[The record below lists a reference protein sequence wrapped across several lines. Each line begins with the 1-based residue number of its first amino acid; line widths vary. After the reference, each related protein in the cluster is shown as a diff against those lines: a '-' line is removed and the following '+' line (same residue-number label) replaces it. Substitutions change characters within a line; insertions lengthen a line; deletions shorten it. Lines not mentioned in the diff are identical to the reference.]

1 MISVLGAVSSEN
13 VTLIVAFGGG
23 IISILSPC
31 VLPLVP
37 GYIALVTG
45 LEVSD
50 VREGRARD
58 LGRIAAMTAWFALGF
73 TTVFVLLGLAASRL
87 GQSVFDNQALLT
99 RLSGVLVFVMA
110 LYLAGSQLLMA
121 PRLYGES
128 RFQVRT
134 GQFGIFTAP
143 VAGAAFA
150 FGWSPCLGP
159 IIAAV
164 FGVAATQ
171 SGPRAI
177 ALLIAYSAGMAVSF
191 LVVGLAFGRWAA
203 PLELV
208 KRHLRVL
215 TFISA
220 GILAVFGVLLMLDR
234 MWMLSSWLTRF
245 LDALGLD
252 RLVELG

>member
-13 VTLIVAFGGG
+13 ITLIVAFGGG

-31 VLPLVP
+31 VLPMVP

-50 VREGRARD
+50 VRAGRAQN
-58 LGRIAAMTAWFALGF
+58 LGRIAVMTSWFALGF
-73 TTVFVLLGLAASRL
+73 TTVFVLLGITASTL
-87 GQSVFDNQALLT
+87 GQSIFDNQTLLT
-99 RLSGVLVFVMA
+99 RISGALVFVMA

-128 RFQVRT
+128 RFHVRT
-134 GQFGIFTAP
+134 GQFGMFTAP
-143 VAGAAFA
+143 VAGAAFG

-177 ALLIAYSAGMAVSF
+177 ALLIAYSLGMAVSF
-191 LVVGLAFGRWAA
+191 LGVGLVFARWAT
-203 PLELV
+203 PLDFV
-208 KRHLRVL
+208 KRHMRTL
-215 TFISA
+215 TLISA
-220 GILAVFGVLLMLDR
+220 GILAIFGVLLMMDR
-234 MWMLSSWLTRF
+234 MWMLSSWLTRA

>member
-1 MISVLGAVSSEN
+1 MLGAVSSEN
-13 VTLIVAFGGG
+13 ITLIVAFGGG
-23 IISILSPC
+23 IVSILSPC
-31 VLPLVP
+31 VLPMVP

-50 VREGRARD
+50 VRAGRARN
-58 LGRIAAMTAWFALGF
+58 LGRIAVMTSWFALGF
-73 TTVFVLLGLAASRL
+73 TTVFVLLGITASTL
-87 GQSVFDNQALLT
+87 GQSIFDNQTLLT
-99 RLSGVLVFVMA
+99 RISGALVFVMA

-128 RFQVRT
+128 RFHVRT
-134 GQFGIFTAP
+134 GQFGMFTAP
-143 VAGAAFA
+143 VAGAAFG

-177 ALLIAYSAGMAVSF
+177 ALLIAYSLGMAVSF
-191 LVVGLAFGRWAA
+191 LGVGLVFARWAT
-203 PLELV
+203 PLDFV
-208 KRHLRVL
+208 KRHMRTL
-215 TFISA
+215 TLISA
-220 GILAVFGVLLMLDR
+220 GILAIFGVLLMMDR
-234 MWMLSSWLTRF
+234 MWMLSYWLTRA
-245 LDALGLD
+245 LDVLGLD

>member
-1 MISVLGAVSSEN
+1 M
-13 VTLIVAFGGG
+13 
-23 IISILSPC
+23 
-31 VLPLVP
+31 VP

-50 VREGRARD
+50 VRAGRAQN
-58 LGRIAAMTAWFALGF
+58 LGRIAVMTSWFALGF
-73 TTVFVLLGLAASRL
+73 TTVFVLLGITASTL
-87 GQSVFDNQALLT
+87 GQSIFDNQTLLT
-99 RLSGVLVFVMA
+99 RISGALVFVMA

-128 RFQVRT
+128 RFHVRT
-134 GQFGIFTAP
+134 GQFGMFTAP
-143 VAGAAFA
+143 VAGAAFG

-177 ALLIAYSAGMAVSF
+177 ALLIAYSLGMAVSF
-191 LVVGLAFGRWAA
+191 LGVGLVFARWAT
-203 PLELV
+203 PLDFV
-208 KRHLRVL
+208 KRHMRTL
-215 TFISA
+215 TLISA
-220 GILAVFGVLLMLDR
+220 GILAIFGVLLMMDR
-234 MWMLSSWLTRF
+234 MWMLSSWLTRA